1 MAAAM
6 LAEGSAGT
14 ITDAVTSI
22 MGVVSTVITTVTNN
36 PILLVF
42 FASGVVGIAIG
53 IVRGLKRAQKAINPR
68 GLGTKVP
75 SPLFQ

>member
-1 MAAAM
+1 MALAAM
-6 LAEGSAGT
+6 SVEGGT
-14 ITDAVTSI
+14 ITEAVSSI

-53 IVRGLKRAQKAINPR
+53 IVRGLKRA
-68 GLGTKVP
+68 
-75 SPLFQ
+75 

>member
-6 LAEGSAGT
+6 LAEGSAGI

-53 IVRGLKRAQKAINPR
+53 IVRGLKR
-68 GLGTKVP
+68 T
-75 SPLFQ
+75 

>member
-1 MAAAM
+1 MV
-6 LAEGSAGT
+6 LAEAGT

-75 SPLFQ
+75 GPLFQ

>member
-1 MAAAM
+1 MALAAM
-6 LAEGSAGT
+6 AVEAGT
-14 ITDAVTSI
+14 ITEAVSSI

-53 IVRGLKRAQKAINPR
+53 IVRGLKRA
-68 GLGTKVP
+68 
-75 SPLFQ
+75 

>member
-1 MAAAM
+1 MTAAM

-53 IVRGLKRAQKAINPR
+53 IVRGLKRA
-68 GLGTKVP
+68 
-75 SPLFQ
+75 

>member
-6 LAEGSAGT
+6 LAEGASAGGS
-14 ITDAVTSI
+14 ITEAVSSI
-22 MGVVSTVITTVTNN
+22 MGVVSTVITTVTGN

-53 IVRGLKRAQKAINPR
+53 IVHRLKH
-68 GLGTKVP
+68 
-75 SPLFQ
+75 

>member
-53 IVRGLKRAQKAINPR
+53 IVRGLKRA
-68 GLGTKVP
+68 
-75 SPLFQ
+75 

>member
-42 FASGVVGIAIG
+42 FASGVVGIAIR
-53 IVRGLKRAQKAINPR
+53 IVRGLKRA
-68 GLGTKVP
+68 
-75 SPLFQ
+75 

>member
-1 MAAAM
+1 MALAAM
-6 LAEGSAGT
+6 AVEGASAGGS
-14 ITDAVTSI
+14 ITEAVTSI

-53 IVRGLKRAQKAINPR
+53 ILRGLKHA
-68 GLGTKVP
+68 
-75 SPLFQ
+75 

>member
-53 IVRGLKRAQKAINPR
+53 IVRGLKHA
-68 GLGTKVP
+68 
-75 SPLFQ
+75 

>member
-6 LAEGSAGT
+6 LAEGSTGT

-53 IVRGLKRAQKAINPR
+53 IVHRLKK
-68 GLGTKVP
+68 
-75 SPLFQ
+75 

>member
-1 MAAAM
+1 MAASM

-53 IVRGLKRAQKAINPR
+53 IVRGLKRA
-68 GLGTKVP
+68 
-75 SPLFQ
+75 